1 MRLPAVE
8 VQTWTVFVLAW
19 RAIEPAGRCVRSGSV
34 DDEIVTGS
42 YRAFCRGLGL
52 RLGMEPIL
60 DLRHRALAGTTN
72 LTRSALPAMIGKFRS
87 SLINILIG
95 VGAVI
100 GVAVLFLAAESL
112 FR

>member
-1 MRLPAVE
+1 M
-8 VQTWTVFVLAW
+8 LAW
-19 RAIEPAGRCVRSGSV
+19 RAIERAGRCVRSGSA
-34 DDEIVTGS
+34 DDEIVFCS
-42 YRAFCRGLGL
+42 YRAVPHGLGL

-72 LTRSALPAMIGKFRS
+72 LTRSALQAMMKLRS